1 MQGPLFPFEYT
12 NVCDAFVQILEP
24 ISRDDVCGKA
34 HTLHGSERDGRTMTM
49 TSTFTQVKSGSRMS
63 ARMRRFG
70 AMLRRF
76 GVAWMR
82 GLHEQRRREA
92 ARIIAHERYL
102 ATLNR
107 AARLDADARP
117 RIERVRRAPATQPAQ
132 DCGTI

>member
-1 MQGPLFPFEYT
+1 MRGPLFPFEYT

-34 HTLHGSERDGRTMTM
+34 HTLRGPERDGRTMTM